1 MNKPFLI
8 LLIALIVFSGCNM
21 RKYFKPAKHQVK
33 GEAYFPNHLQESIV
47 SSNRYGA
54 ILKNGAVI
62 GDKGLTQ
69 LRIGKNFNYESS
81 FLNES
86 QGFFILAQDCLNKI
100 DKKTSKSK
108 VAKTEETELK
118 LKGVEAEVQDKVC
131 HQVELISNNPNA
143 SQQSIV
149 IPLETFALSASVKG
163 NLLAVVLADNSAN
176 LYDITSQK
184 LLFSEK
190 GSPSTTINSLMAMP
204 IFMDTVVVFPMLD
217 GRLLV
222 VDYVH
227 GNPTPIRNIVISS
240 DKFFNNITYL
250 IVDGNNMIASTG
262 KRILSVVSGQEFNYD
277 GDIVDLLYDKGTLY
291 VLTLDGQILQM
302 DKSLRE
308 LNSVKL
314 PFASLN
320 TIVLNHNKL
329 YSLEKRGYVI
339 EVDLNDFDSYNVY
352 KTPSIGSFKFFS
364 SNRLDKGVFYDKNR
378 VYYDRYYLDYND
390 FKPKLY
396 PVVEKPASKK
406 SQKGE
411 KGNAPIYL
419 QERHKAKEKPL
430 EENKVKPRNS
440 GFEEEVKTRRP
451 EPINNQNNAIQK
463 GIKENQENKN
473 APVSKEDNEKGA
485 KNAPV
490 SKEDNEKGAK
500 NAPVSKED
508 NEKGAKNAPVSKED
522 NEKGAK
528 NAPVSKEDNEKG
540 AKNAPVSKE
549 DNEKG
554 AKNAPVSKEDNEKG
568 AKNAPVSKED
578 NEKGAKNAPVSKED
592 NAIDNAIKEA
602 PKLSPKLSPKEEKR
616 RLKEERKKAKAE
628 QRAREFEQR
637 AREHQERDEK
647 ELEERRKALEMNKK

>member
-21 RKYFKPAKHQVK
+21 RKYFKPAKHQIK

-131 HQVELISNNPNA
+131 HQVELISSNPNA
-143 SQQSIV
+143 SQKSII

-339 EVDLNDFDSYNVY
+339 EVDLNDFNSYNVY
-352 KTPSIGSFKFFS
+352 KTPTIGSFKFFS

-396 PVVEKPASKK
+396 PHAAEFKP

-419 QERHKAKEKPL
+419 QERHKVKENKQPL
-430 EENKVKPRNS
+430 EKNKVKSRNS
-440 GFEEEVKTRRP
+440 GFEEDEVKANQRGM
-451 EPINNQNNAIQK
+451 EPANNQNNANDENKVGGENNATQQ
-463 GIKENQENKN
+463 GVKENQENKN
-473 APVSKEDNEKGA
+473 APVSKEDNA
-485 KNAPV
+485 F
-490 SKEDNEKGAK
+490 
-500 NAPVSKED
+500 
-508 NEKGAKNAPVSKED
+508 
-522 NEKGAK
+522 
-528 NAPVSKEDNEKG
+528 
-540 AKNAPVSKE
+540 
-549 DNEKG
+549 
-554 AKNAPVSKEDNEKG
+554 
-568 AKNAPVSKED
+568 
-578 NEKGAKNAPVSKED
+578 
-592 NAIDNAIKEA
+592 KEA
-602 PKLSPKLSPKEEKR
+602 PKLSPKEEKR
-616 RLKEERKKAKAE
+616 RLKEEKKKAKAE

-637 AREHQERDEK
+637 AREQQERDEK
-647 ELEERRKALEMNKK
+647 ELEERRKALKAK

>member
-21 RKYFKPAKHQVK
+21 KKYFKPAKHQIK

-143 SQQSIV
+143 SQKSII

-339 EVDLNDFDSYNVY
+339 EVDLNDFNSYNVY
-352 KTPSIGSFKFFS
+352 KTPTIGSFKFFS

-378 VYYDRYYLDYND
+378 VYYDRYYLDYNN

-419 QERHKAKEKPL
+419 QERHKVKENKQPL

-440 GFEEEVKTRRP
+440 GFEEDEVKANQRNM
-451 EPINNQNNAIQK
+451 EPINNQNNANDENKVGNENNAIQQ
-463 GIKENQENKN
+463 GENKN
-473 APVSKEDNEKGA
+473 APASKES
-485 KNAPV
+485 NAF
-490 SKEDNEKGAK
+490 
-500 NAPVSKED
+500 
-508 NEKGAKNAPVSKED
+508 
-522 NEKGAK
+522 
-528 NAPVSKEDNEKG
+528 
-540 AKNAPVSKE
+540 
-549 DNEKG
+549 
-554 AKNAPVSKEDNEKG
+554 
-568 AKNAPVSKED
+568 
-578 NEKGAKNAPVSKED
+578 
-592 NAIDNAIKEA
+592 KEA
-602 PKLSPKLSPKEEKR
+602 PKLSPKEEKR
-616 RLKEERKKAKAE
+616 RLKEEKKKAKAK

-637 AREHQERDEK
+637 AKEQQERDEK
-647 ELEERRKALEMNKK
+647 ELEERRKALKAK

>member
-8 LLIALIVFSGCNM
+8 SLIVLIVFSGCNM
-21 RKYFKPAKHQVK
+21 KKYFKPAKHQVK

-100 DKKTSKSK
+100 DKKTSKRK

-143 SQQSIV
+143 NQQSII

-277 GDIVDLLYDKGTLY
+277 GDIIDLLYDKGTLY

-320 TIVLNHNKL
+320 TIVLNNNKL

-352 KTPSIGSFKFFS
+352 KTPTIGSFKFFS

-396 PVVEKPASKK
+396 PVVEKPVSKK
-406 SQKGE
+406 SKKGE

-419 QERHKAKEKPL
+419 QERHKAKENKQPL
-430 EENKVKPRNS
+430 EENKAKPKNS
-440 GFEEEVKTRRP
+440 GFEEEVKTKRP
-451 EPINNQNNAIQK
+451 EPIKDQNNAIQQGETK
-463 GIKENQENKN
+463 NNESKN
-473 APVSKEDNEKGA
+473 APISKE
-485 KNAPV
+485 NAT
-490 SKEDNEKGAK
+490 K
-500 NAPVSKED
+500 
-508 NEKGAKNAPVSKED
+508 
-522 NEKGAK
+522 
-528 NAPVSKEDNEKG
+528 
-540 AKNAPVSKE
+540 
-549 DNEKG
+549 
-554 AKNAPVSKEDNEKG
+554 
-568 AKNAPVSKED
+568 
-578 NEKGAKNAPVSKED
+578 
-592 NAIDNAIKEA
+592 KEA
-602 PKLSPKLSPKEEKR
+602 PKPSSKEEKR
-616 RLKEERKKAKAE
+616 RLKEEKKKAKAE

>member
-21 RKYFKPAKHQVK
+21 RKYFKPAKHQIK

-352 KTPSIGSFKFFS
+352 KTPTIGSFKFFS

-419 QERHKAKEKPL
+419 QERHKAKENKQPL

-485 KNAPV
+485 KNAPT
-490 SKEDNEKGAK
+490 SKE
-500 NAPVSKED
+500 
-508 NEKGAKNAPVSKED
+508 
-522 NEKGAK
+522 
-528 NAPVSKEDNEKG
+528 
-540 AKNAPVSKE
+540 
-549 DNEKG
+549 
-554 AKNAPVSKEDNEKG
+554 
-568 AKNAPVSKED
+568 
-578 NEKGAKNAPVSKED
+578 
-592 NAIDNAIKEA
+592 DNAIKEA

>member
-21 RKYFKPAKHQVK
+21 RKYFKPAKHQIK

-143 SQQSIV
+143 SQQSII

-352 KTPSIGSFKFFS
+352 KTPTIGSFKFFS

-396 PVVEKPASKK
+396 PHAAEFKP

-430 EENKVKPRNS
+430 EENKVKPKNS
-440 GFEEEVKTRRP
+440 GFEEEEVKTRRRDM
-451 EPINNQNNAIQK
+451 EPTRDQNNAIQK
-463 GIKENQENKN
+463 GIKENQEDKN
-473 APVSKEDNEKGA
+473 APVSKEN
-485 KNAPV
+485 
-490 SKEDNEKGAK
+490 
-500 NAPVSKED
+500 
-508 NEKGAKNAPVSKED
+508 
-522 NEKGAK
+522 
-528 NAPVSKEDNEKG
+528 
-540 AKNAPVSKE
+540 
-549 DNEKG
+549 
-554 AKNAPVSKEDNEKG
+554 
-568 AKNAPVSKED
+568 
-578 NEKGAKNAPVSKED
+578 
-592 NAIDNAIKEA
+592 NAIKEV
-602 PKLSPKLSPKEEKR
+602 PKPSSKEEKR
-616 RLKEERKKAKAE
+616 RLKEEKKKAKAE

>member
-21 RKYFKPAKHQVK
+21 KKYFKPAKHQIK

-143 SQQSIV
+143 SQQSII

-204 IFMDTVVVFPMLD
+204 VFLDTVVVFPMLD

-352 KTPSIGSFKFFS
+352 KTPTIGSFKFFS

-419 QERHKAKEKPL
+419 QERHKVKENKQPL

-440 GFEEEVKTRRP
+440 GFEEEEVKTRRRDM

-463 GIKENQENKN
+463 GMKENQENKN
-473 APVSKEDNEKGA
+473 APALKEGNEKGA
-485 KNAPV
+485 
-490 SKEDNEKGAK
+490 E
-500 NAPVSKED
+500 
-508 NEKGAKNAPVSKED
+508 
-522 NEKGAK
+522 
-528 NAPVSKEDNEKG
+528 
-540 AKNAPVSKE
+540 
-549 DNEKG
+549 
-554 AKNAPVSKEDNEKG
+554 
-568 AKNAPVSKED
+568 
-578 NEKGAKNAPVSKED
+578 NAPVSKED
-592 NAIDNAIKEA
+592 NAIKEA
-602 PKLSPKLSPKEEKR
+602 PKLSPKEEKR
-616 RLKEERKKAKAE
+616 RLKEEKKKAKAE

>member
-8 LLIALIVFSGCNM
+8 SLIALIVFSGCNM
-21 RKYFKPAKHQVK
+21 KKYFKPAKHQVK

-108 VAKTEETELK
+108 AAKTEETELK

-143 SQQSIV
+143 SQQSII

-352 KTPSIGSFKFFS
+352 KTPTIGSFKFFS

-396 PVVEKPASKK
+396 PVVEKPVSKK

-419 QERHKAKEKPL
+419 QERHKAKENKQPL
-430 EENKVKPRNS
+430 EEKIKPTQGNS
-440 GFEEEVKTRRP
+440 GFEEEEVKTRRP

-473 APVSKEDNEKGA
+473 APT
-485 KNAPV
+485 
-490 SKEDNEKGAK
+490 
-500 NAPVSKED
+500 
-508 NEKGAKNAPVSKED
+508 
-522 NEKGAK
+522 
-528 NAPVSKEDNEKG
+528 
-540 AKNAPVSKE
+540 
-549 DNEKG
+549 
-554 AKNAPVSKEDNEKG
+554 
-568 AKNAPVSKED
+568 
-578 NEKGAKNAPVSKED
+578 SKED
-592 NAIDNAIKEA
+592 NAIKEV

-616 RLKEERKKAKAE
+616 RLKEEKKKAKAE

-637 AREHQERDEK
+637 AREHQERDQK

>member
-1 MNKPFLI
+1 MNKQFLI
-8 LLIALIVFSGCNM
+8 LLIALIAFSGCNM
-21 RKYFKPAKHQVK
+21 RKYFKPAKHQIK

-352 KTPSIGSFKFFS
+352 KTPTIGSFKFFS

-396 PVVEKPASKK
+396 PVVEKSASKK

-419 QERHKAKEKPL
+419 QERHKVKENKQPL
-430 EENKVKPRNS
+430 EEKIKPTQGNS
-440 GFEEEVKTRRP
+440 GFEEEVKTRRHDM
-451 EPINNQNNAIQK
+451 EPTKDQNNATQK
-463 GIKENQENKN
+463 GVKENQENKN
-473 APVSKEDNEKGA
+473 APASKESNQKGT
-485 KNAPV
+485 
-490 SKEDNEKGAK
+490 E
-500 NAPVSKED
+500 
-508 NEKGAKNAPVSKED
+508 
-522 NEKGAK
+522 
-528 NAPVSKEDNEKG
+528 
-540 AKNAPVSKE
+540 
-549 DNEKG
+549 
-554 AKNAPVSKEDNEKG
+554 
-568 AKNAPVSKED
+568 
-578 NEKGAKNAPVSKED
+578 NAPVSKED
-592 NAIDNAIKEA
+592 NAFEEA
-602 PKLSPKLSPKEEKR
+602 PKLSPKEEKR
-616 RLKEERKKAKAE
+616 RLKEEKKKAKAE

>member
-8 LLIALIVFSGCNM
+8 SLIALIVFSGCNM
-21 RKYFKPAKHQVK
+21 KKYFKPAKHQVK

-100 DKKTSKSK
+100 DKKTSKRK

-352 KTPSIGSFKFFS
+352 KTPTIGSFKFFS

-396 PVVEKPASKK
+396 PHAAEFKP

-451 EPINNQNNAIQK
+451 EPIKDQNNAIQK
-463 GIKENQENKN
+463 GMKENQENKN
-473 APVSKEDNEKGA
+473 APVSKKDNEKGA

-490 SKEDNEKGAK
+490 LKENAAK
-500 NAPVSKED
+500 KE
-508 NEKGAKNAPVSKED
+508 V
-522 NEKGAK
+522 
-528 NAPVSKEDNEKG
+528 
-540 AKNAPVSKE
+540 
-549 DNEKG
+549 
-554 AKNAPVSKEDNEKG
+554 
-568 AKNAPVSKED
+568 
-578 NEKGAKNAPVSKED
+578 
-592 NAIDNAIKEA
+592 
-602 PKLSPKLSPKEEKR
+602 PKLSPKEEKR
-616 RLKEERKKAKAE
+616 RLKEEKKKAKAE

>member
-8 LLIALIVFSGCNM
+8 SLIALIVFSGCNM
-21 RKYFKPAKHQVK
+21 KKYFKPAKHQVK

-100 DKKTSKSK
+100 DKKTSKRK

-143 SQQSIV
+143 SQQSII

-320 TIVLNHNKL
+320 TIVLNNNKL

-352 KTPSIGSFKFFS
+352 KTPTIGSFKFFS

-396 PVVEKPASKK
+396 LHAAGFKP

-419 QERHKAKEKPL
+419 QERHKAKENKQPL
-430 EENKVKPRNS
+430 EEKKAKPKNS
-440 GFEEEVKTRRP
+440 GFEEEEVKTRRP
-451 EPINNQNNAIQK
+451 EPIKDQNNATQQ
-463 GIKENQENKN
+463 GVKENQEKQN
-473 APVSKEDNEKGA
+473 APISKENAA
-485 KNAPV
+485 K
-490 SKEDNEKGAK
+490 
-500 NAPVSKED
+500 
-508 NEKGAKNAPVSKED
+508 
-522 NEKGAK
+522 
-528 NAPVSKEDNEKG
+528 
-540 AKNAPVSKE
+540 
-549 DNEKG
+549 
-554 AKNAPVSKEDNEKG
+554 
-568 AKNAPVSKED
+568 
-578 NEKGAKNAPVSKED
+578 
-592 NAIDNAIKEA
+592 KEA
-602 PKLSPKLSPKEEKR
+602 PKPSSKEEKR
-616 RLKEERKKAKAE
+616 RLKEEKKKAKAE

>member
-1 MNKPFLI
+1 
-8 LLIALIVFSGCNM
+8 M
-21 RKYFKPAKHQVK
+21 RKYFKPAKHQIK

-143 SQQSIV
+143 SQQSII

-339 EVDLNDFDSYNVY
+339 EVDLNDFNSYNVY
-352 KTPSIGSFKFFS
+352 KTPTIGSFKFFS

-378 VYYDRYYLDYND
+378 VYYDRYYLDYNN

-419 QERHKAKEKPL
+419 QERHKIKEIKQPL
-430 EENKVKPRNS
+430 EEKIKPTQENS
-440 GFEEEVKTRRP
+440 SFEEDEVKANQRGM
-451 EPINNQNNAIQK
+451 EPINNQNNANNENKVGNENNAIQQ
-463 GIKENQENKN
+463 GENKN
-473 APVSKEDNEKGA
+473 APVSKEDNA
-485 KNAPV
+485 F
-490 SKEDNEKGAK
+490 
-500 NAPVSKED
+500 
-508 NEKGAKNAPVSKED
+508 
-522 NEKGAK
+522 
-528 NAPVSKEDNEKG
+528 
-540 AKNAPVSKE
+540 
-549 DNEKG
+549 
-554 AKNAPVSKEDNEKG
+554 
-568 AKNAPVSKED
+568 
-578 NEKGAKNAPVSKED
+578 
-592 NAIDNAIKEA
+592 KEA
-602 PKLSPKLSPKEEKR
+602 PKLSPKEEKR
-616 RLKEERKKAKAE
+616 RLKEEKKKAKAE

-637 AREHQERDEK
+637 AKEQQERDRK
-647 ELEERRKALEMNKK
+647 ELEERRKALKAK

>member
-21 RKYFKPAKHQVK
+21 KKYFKPAKHQIK

-118 LKGVEAEVQDKVC
+118 LKGVETEVQDKVC

-143 SQQSIV
+143 SQQSII

-163 NLLAVVLADNSAN
+163 NFLAVVLADNSAN

-227 GNPTPIRNIVISS
+227 GTPTPIRNIVISS

-339 EVDLNDFDSYNVY
+339 EVDLNDFNSYNVY
-352 KTPSIGSFKFFS
+352 KTPTIGSFKFFS

-378 VYYDRYYLDYND
+378 VYYDRYYLDYNN

-419 QERHKAKEKPL
+419 QERHKVKENKQPL

-440 GFEEEVKTRRP
+440 GFEEDEVKANQRGM
-451 EPINNQNNAIQK
+451 EPINNQNNANN
-463 GIKENQENKN
+463 ENKVGGENNATQQGVNKN
-473 APVSKEDNEKGA
+473 APASKESNEKGTE
-485 KNAPV
+485 NAPT
-490 SKEDNEKGAK
+490 
-500 NAPVSKED
+500 
-508 NEKGAKNAPVSKED
+508 
-522 NEKGAK
+522 
-528 NAPVSKEDNEKG
+528 
-540 AKNAPVSKE
+540 
-549 DNEKG
+549 
-554 AKNAPVSKEDNEKG
+554 
-568 AKNAPVSKED
+568 
-578 NEKGAKNAPVSKED
+578 SKED
-592 NAIDNAIKEA
+592 NAFKEA
-602 PKLSPKLSPKEEKR
+602 PKPSPKEEKR
-616 RLKEERKKAKAE
+616 RLKEEKKKAKAE
-628 QRAREFEQR
+628 QRVREFEQR
-637 AREHQERDEK
+637 AKEQQERDEK
-647 ELEERRKALEMNKK
+647 ELEERRKALKAK

>member
-21 RKYFKPAKHQVK
+21 RKYFKPAKHQIK

-143 SQQSIV
+143 SQKSII

-163 NLLAVVLADNSAN
+163 NFLAVVLADNSAN

-227 GNPTPIRNIVISS
+227 GTPTPIRNIVISS

-339 EVDLNDFDSYNVY
+339 EVDLNDFNSYNVY
-352 KTPSIGSFKFFS
+352 KTPTIGSFKFFS

-378 VYYDRYYLDYND
+378 VYYDRYYLDYNN

-419 QERHKAKEKPL
+419 QERHKVKEIKQPL
-430 EENKVKPRNS
+430 EEKIKPTQGNS
-440 GFEEEVKTRRP
+440 GFEEDEVKANQRGM
-451 EPINNQNNAIQK
+451 EPINNQNNANN
-463 GIKENQENKN
+463 ENKVGNENNATQQGENKN
-473 APVSKEDNEKGA
+473 APVSKEDNA
-485 KNAPV
+485 F
-490 SKEDNEKGAK
+490 KE
-500 NAPVSKED
+500 V
-508 NEKGAKNAPVSKED
+508 
-522 NEKGAK
+522 
-528 NAPVSKEDNEKG
+528 
-540 AKNAPVSKE
+540 
-549 DNEKG
+549 
-554 AKNAPVSKEDNEKG
+554 
-568 AKNAPVSKED
+568 
-578 NEKGAKNAPVSKED
+578 
-592 NAIDNAIKEA
+592 
-602 PKLSPKLSPKEEKR
+602 PKLSPKEEKR
-616 RLKEERKKAKAE
+616 RLKEEKKKAKAE

-637 AREHQERDEK
+637 AREQQERDEK
-647 ELEERRKALEMNKK
+647 ELEERKKALKAK

>member
-352 KTPSIGSFKFFS
+352 KTPTIGSFKFFS

-396 PVVEKPASKK
+396 PVVEKSASKK

-419 QERHKAKEKPL
+419 QERHKAKENKHPL

-440 GFEEEVKTRRP
+440 GFEEEEVKTRRRDM

-463 GIKENQENKN
+463 GMKENQENKN
-473 APVSKEDNEKGA
+473 APALKEGNQKGA
-485 KNAPV
+485 KNAP
-490 SKEDNEKGAK
+490 A
-500 NAPVSKED
+500 
-508 NEKGAKNAPVSKED
+508 
-522 NEKGAK
+522 
-528 NAPVSKEDNEKG
+528 
-540 AKNAPVSKE
+540 
-549 DNEKG
+549 
-554 AKNAPVSKEDNEKG
+554 
-568 AKNAPVSKED
+568 
-578 NEKGAKNAPVSKED
+578 SKED
-592 NAIDNAIKEA
+592 NAIKKEA
-602 PKLSPKLSPKEEKR
+602 PKLSPKEEKR
-616 RLKEERKKAKAE
+616 RLKEEKKKAKAE

>member
-21 RKYFKPAKHQVK
+21 KKYFKPAKHQIK
-33 GEAYFPNHLQESIV
+33 GEAYFSNHLQESIV

-143 SQQSIV
+143 SQKSII

-227 GNPTPIRNIVISS
+227 GTPTPIRNIVISS

-339 EVDLNDFDSYNVY
+339 EVDLNDFNSYNIY
-352 KTPSIGSFKFFS
+352 KTPTIGSFKFFS

-378 VYYDRYYLDYND
+378 VYYDRYYLDYNN

-396 PVVEKPASKK
+396 PIVEKPASKK

-419 QERHKAKEKPL
+419 QERHKVKEIKQPL
-430 EENKVKPRNS
+430 EKKIKPTQGNS
-440 GFEEEVKTRRP
+440 GFEEDEVKANQRGM
-451 EPINNQNNAIQK
+451 EPINNQNNANNENKVGNENNAIQQ
-463 GIKENQENKN
+463 GENKN
-473 APVSKEDNEKGA
+473 APVSKEG
-485 KNAPV
+485 NAF
-490 SKEDNEKGAK
+490 KE
-500 NAPVSKED
+500 V
-508 NEKGAKNAPVSKED
+508 
-522 NEKGAK
+522 
-528 NAPVSKEDNEKG
+528 
-540 AKNAPVSKE
+540 
-549 DNEKG
+549 
-554 AKNAPVSKEDNEKG
+554 
-568 AKNAPVSKED
+568 
-578 NEKGAKNAPVSKED
+578 
-592 NAIDNAIKEA
+592 
-602 PKLSPKLSPKEEKR
+602 PKLSPKEEKR
-616 RLKEERKKAKAE
+616 RLKEEKKKAKAE

-637 AREHQERDEK
+637 AKEQRERDEK
-647 ELEERRKALEMNKK
+647 ELEERRKALKAK

>member
-8 LLIALIVFSGCNM
+8 SLIALIVFSGCNM
-21 RKYFKPAKHQVK
+21 KKYFKPAKHQIK

-100 DKKTSKSK
+100 DKKTSKKK

-143 SQQSIV
+143 SQQSII

-339 EVDLNDFDSYNVY
+339 EVDLNDFNSYNIY
-352 KTPSIGSFKFFS
+352 KTPTIGSFKFFS

-396 PVVEKPASKK
+396 PVVEKPASEK

-419 QERHKAKEKPL
+419 QERHKVKENKQPL

-440 GFEEEVKTRRP
+440 GFEEDEVKANQRGM
-451 EPINNQNNAIQK
+451 EPINNQNNANNENKVGNENNAIQQ
-463 GIKENQENKN
+463 GENKN
-473 APVSKEDNEKGA
+473 APVSKEDNA
-485 KNAPV
+485 F
-490 SKEDNEKGAK
+490 KE
-500 NAPVSKED
+500 V
-508 NEKGAKNAPVSKED
+508 
-522 NEKGAK
+522 
-528 NAPVSKEDNEKG
+528 
-540 AKNAPVSKE
+540 
-549 DNEKG
+549 
-554 AKNAPVSKEDNEKG
+554 
-568 AKNAPVSKED
+568 
-578 NEKGAKNAPVSKED
+578 
-592 NAIDNAIKEA
+592 
-602 PKLSPKLSPKEEKR
+602 PKLSPKEEKR
-616 RLKEERKKAKAE
+616 RLKEEKKKAKAE

-637 AREHQERDEK
+637 AKEQQERDEK
-647 ELEERRKALEMNKK
+647 ELEERKKALEMNKK

>member
-21 RKYFKPAKHQVK
+21 RKYFKPAKHQIK

-131 HQVELISNNPNA
+131 HQVELISSNPNA
-143 SQQSIV
+143 SQKSII

-339 EVDLNDFDSYNVY
+339 EVDLNDFNSYNVY
-352 KTPSIGSFKFFS
+352 KTPTIGSFKFFS

-378 VYYDRYYLDYND
+378 VYYDRYYLDYNN

-419 QERHKAKEKPL
+419 QERHKVKEIKQPL
-430 EENKVKPRNS
+430 EEKIKPTQGNS
-440 GFEEEVKTRRP
+440 GFEEDEVKANQRGM
-451 EPINNQNNAIQK
+451 EPINNQNNANNENKVGNENNAIQQ
-463 GIKENQENKN
+463 GENKN
-473 APVSKEDNEKGA
+473 APVSKEGNEKGTE
-485 KNAPV
+485 NAPT
-490 SKEDNEKGAK
+490 
-500 NAPVSKED
+500 
-508 NEKGAKNAPVSKED
+508 
-522 NEKGAK
+522 
-528 NAPVSKEDNEKG
+528 
-540 AKNAPVSKE
+540 
-549 DNEKG
+549 
-554 AKNAPVSKEDNEKG
+554 
-568 AKNAPVSKED
+568 
-578 NEKGAKNAPVSKED
+578 SKED
-592 NAIDNAIKEA
+592 NAFKEA
-602 PKLSPKLSPKEEKR
+602 PKLSPKEEKR
-616 RLKEERKKAKAE
+616 RLKEEKKKAKAE

-637 AREHQERDEK
+637 AREQQERDEK
-647 ELEERRKALEMNKK
+647 ELEERRKALKTK

>member
-8 LLIALIVFSGCNM
+8 SLIALIVFSGCNM
-21 RKYFKPAKHQVK
+21 KKYFKPAKHQIK

-143 SQQSIV
+143 SQQSII

-277 GDIVDLLYDKGTLY
+277 GDIIDLLYDKGTLY

-396 PVVEKPASKK
+396 PHAVGFKP

-440 GFEEEVKTRRP
+440 GFEEEEVKTRRP
-451 EPINNQNNAIQK
+451 EPIKDQNNAIQK
-463 GIKENQENKN
+463 GVKENQENKN
-473 APVSKEDNEKGA
+473 APALKESNEKGA
-485 KNAPV
+485 
-490 SKEDNEKGAK
+490 E
-500 NAPVSKED
+500 
-508 NEKGAKNAPVSKED
+508 
-522 NEKGAK
+522 
-528 NAPVSKEDNEKG
+528 
-540 AKNAPVSKE
+540 
-549 DNEKG
+549 
-554 AKNAPVSKEDNEKG
+554 
-568 AKNAPVSKED
+568 
-578 NEKGAKNAPVSKED
+578 NAPVSKED
-592 NAIDNAIKEA
+592 NAIKEA
-602 PKLSPKLSPKEEKR
+602 PKLSPKEEKR
-616 RLKEERKKAKAE
+616 RLKEEKKKAKAE

>member
-1 MNKPFLI
+1 MNKQFVI
-8 LLIALIVFSGCNM
+8 LLIALIAFSGCNM

-100 DKKTSKSK
+100 DKKTSKNK

-352 KTPSIGSFKFFS
+352 KTPTIGSFKFFS

-396 PVVEKPASKK
+396 PVVEKSASKK

-430 EENKVKPRNS
+430 EENKIKPRNS
-440 GFEEEVKTRRP
+440 GFEEEEVKTRRP
-451 EPINNQNNAIQK
+451 EPIKDQNNAIQK
-463 GIKENQENKN
+463 GVKENQENKN
-473 APVSKEDNEKGA
+473 APALKEGNQKGTE
-485 KNAPV
+485 NAPA
-490 SKEDNEKGAK
+490 SKK
-500 NAPVSKED
+500 
-508 NEKGAKNAPVSKED
+508 
-522 NEKGAK
+522 
-528 NAPVSKEDNEKG
+528 
-540 AKNAPVSKE
+540 
-549 DNEKG
+549 
-554 AKNAPVSKEDNEKG
+554 
-568 AKNAPVSKED
+568 
-578 NEKGAKNAPVSKED
+578 D
-592 NAIDNAIKEA
+592 NAFKEA
-602 PKLSPKLSPKEEKR
+602 PKLSPKEEKR
-616 RLKEERKKAKAE
+616 RLKEEKKKAKAE

-637 AREHQERDEK
+637 AKEHQERDEK

>member
-8 LLIALIVFSGCNM
+8 LLIALIAFSGCNM

-100 DKKTSKSK
+100 DKKTSKNK
-108 VAKTEETELK
+108 VAKSEETELK

-352 KTPSIGSFKFFS
+352 KTPTIGSFKFFS

-396 PVVEKPASKK
+396 PVVEKSASKK

-419 QERHKAKEKPL
+419 QERHKAKENKQPL

-440 GFEEEVKTRRP
+440 GFEEEEVKTRRRDM

-463 GIKENQENKN
+463 GIKENQKNRN
-473 APVSKEDNEKGA
+473 APALKESNEKGA
-485 KNAPV
+485 
-490 SKEDNEKGAK
+490 E
-500 NAPVSKED
+500 
-508 NEKGAKNAPVSKED
+508 
-522 NEKGAK
+522 
-528 NAPVSKEDNEKG
+528 
-540 AKNAPVSKE
+540 
-549 DNEKG
+549 
-554 AKNAPVSKEDNEKG
+554 
-568 AKNAPVSKED
+568 
-578 NEKGAKNAPVSKED
+578 NAPVSKED
-592 NAIDNAIKEA
+592 NAIKEA
-602 PKLSPKLSPKEEKR
+602 PKLSPKEEKR
-616 RLKEERKKAKAE
+616 RLKEEKKKAKAE

>member
-8 LLIALIVFSGCNM
+8 LLIVLIAFSGCNM
-21 RKYFKPAKHQVK
+21 RKYFKPAKHQIK

-352 KTPSIGSFKFFS
+352 KTPTIGSFKFFS

-396 PVVEKPASKK
+396 PVVEKPVSKK

-419 QERHKAKEKPL
+419 QERHKAKENKQPL
-430 EENKVKPRNS
+430 EEKIKPTQGNS
-440 GFEEEVKTRRP
+440 GFEEEEVKTRRP
-451 EPINNQNNAIQK
+451 EPIRNQNNATQQGEK
-463 GIKENQENKN
+463 QNAPKENKASKEENKPN
-473 APVSKEDNEKGA
+473 S
-485 KNAPV
+485 
-490 SKEDNEKGAK
+490 
-500 NAPVSKED
+500 
-508 NEKGAKNAPVSKED
+508 
-522 NEKGAK
+522 
-528 NAPVSKEDNEKG
+528 
-540 AKNAPVSKE
+540 
-549 DNEKG
+549 
-554 AKNAPVSKEDNEKG
+554 
-568 AKNAPVSKED
+568 
-578 NEKGAKNAPVSKED
+578 
-592 NAIDNAIKEA
+592 
-602 PKLSPKLSPKEEKR
+602 KEEKR
-616 RLKEERKKAKAE
+616 RLKEEKKKAKAE

>member
-21 RKYFKPAKHQVK
+21 KKYFKPAKHQIK

-143 SQQSIV
+143 NQKSII

-339 EVDLNDFDSYNVY
+339 EVDLNDFNSYNVY
-352 KTPSIGSFKFFS
+352 KTPTIGSFKFFS

-378 VYYDRYYLDYND
+378 VYYDRYYLDYNN

-440 GFEEEVKTRRP
+440 GFEEEEVKTNQRGM
-451 EPINNQNNAIQK
+451 EPINNQNNAIQR
-463 GIKENQENKN
+463 GVKEDQENKN
-473 APVSKEDNEKGA
+473 APVSKEN
-485 KNAPV
+485 NAF
-490 SKEDNEKGAK
+490 KET
-500 NAPVSKED
+500 
-508 NEKGAKNAPVSKED
+508 
-522 NEKGAK
+522 
-528 NAPVSKEDNEKG
+528 
-540 AKNAPVSKE
+540 
-549 DNEKG
+549 
-554 AKNAPVSKEDNEKG
+554 
-568 AKNAPVSKED
+568 
-578 NEKGAKNAPVSKED
+578 
-592 NAIDNAIKEA
+592 
-602 PKLSPKLSPKEEKR
+602 PKLSPKEEKR
-616 RLKEERKKAKAE
+616 RLKEEKKKAKAE

-637 AREHQERDEK
+637 AKEQQERDKK
-647 ELEERRKALEMNKK
+647 ELEERKKALEMNKK

>member
-21 RKYFKPAKHQVK
+21 RKYFKPAKHQIK

-131 HQVELISNNPNA
+131 HQVELISSNPNA
-143 SQQSIV
+143 SQKSII

-190 GSPSTTINSLMAMP
+190 GSPSATINSLMAMP

-339 EVDLNDFDSYNVY
+339 EVDLNDFNSYNVY
-352 KTPSIGSFKFFS
+352 KTPTIGSFKFFS

-378 VYYDRYYLDYND
+378 VYYDRYYLDYNN

-419 QERHKAKEKPL
+419 QERHKVKENKQPL

-440 GFEEEVKTRRP
+440 GFEEDEVKANQRGM
-451 EPINNQNNAIQK
+451 EPISNQNNANN
-463 GIKENQENKN
+463 ENKVGNENNATQQGENKN
-473 APVSKEDNEKGA
+473 SPVSKEN
-485 KNAPV
+485 NAF
-490 SKEDNEKGAK
+490 
-500 NAPVSKED
+500 
-508 NEKGAKNAPVSKED
+508 
-522 NEKGAK
+522 
-528 NAPVSKEDNEKG
+528 
-540 AKNAPVSKE
+540 
-549 DNEKG
+549 
-554 AKNAPVSKEDNEKG
+554 
-568 AKNAPVSKED
+568 
-578 NEKGAKNAPVSKED
+578 
-592 NAIDNAIKEA
+592 KEA
-602 PKLSPKLSPKEEKR
+602 PKLSPKEEKR
-616 RLKEERKKAKAE
+616 RLKEEKKKAKAA

-637 AREHQERDEK
+637 AREQQERDEK
-647 ELEERRKALEMNKK
+647 ELEERKKALKAK

>member
-21 RKYFKPAKHQVK
+21 KKYFKPAKHQVK

-352 KTPSIGSFKFFS
+352 KTPTIGSFKFFS

-419 QERHKAKEKPL
+419 QERHKAKENKQPL

-440 GFEEEVKTRRP
+440 GFEEEEVKTKRRDM
-451 EPINNQNNAIQK
+451 EPTNNQNNAIQK
-463 GIKENQENKN
+463 GIKESQENKN
-473 APVSKEDNEKGA
+473 APVSKEGNEKGA
-485 KNAPV
+485 KNAPA
-490 SKEDNEKGAK
+490 SKES
-500 NAPVSKED
+500 NAF
-508 NEKGAKNAPVSKED
+508 
-522 NEKGAK
+522 
-528 NAPVSKEDNEKG
+528 
-540 AKNAPVSKE
+540 
-549 DNEKG
+549 
-554 AKNAPVSKEDNEKG
+554 
-568 AKNAPVSKED
+568 
-578 NEKGAKNAPVSKED
+578 
-592 NAIDNAIKEA
+592 KEA
-602 PKLSPKLSPKEEKR
+602 PKLSPKEEKR
-616 RLKEERKKAKAE
+616 RLKEEKKKAKAE

-637 AREHQERDEK
+637 VREQQERDKK
-647 ELEERRKALEMNKK
+647 ELEERKKALEMNKK

>member
-8 LLIALIVFSGCNM
+8 SLIALIVFSGCNM
-21 RKYFKPAKHQVK
+21 KKYFKPTKNQVK

-100 DKKTSKSK
+100 DKKTSKRK

-190 GSPSTTINSLMAMP
+190 GSPSATINSLMAMP

-277 GDIVDLLYDKGTLY
+277 GDIIDLLYDKGTLY

-320 TIVLNHNKL
+320 TIVLNNNKL

-352 KTPSIGSFKFFS
+352 KTPTIGSFKLFS

-396 PVVEKPASKK
+396 PHAAEFKP

-419 QERHKAKEKPL
+419 QERHKAKENKQPL
-430 EENKVKPRNS
+430 EENKAKPKNS

-451 EPINNQNNAIQK
+451 EPIKDQNNAIQQ
-463 GIKENQENKN
+463 GVKENQEKQN
-473 APVSKEDNEKGA
+473 APISKE
-485 KNAPV
+485 NAV
-490 SKEDNEKGAK
+490 K
-500 NAPVSKED
+500 
-508 NEKGAKNAPVSKED
+508 
-522 NEKGAK
+522 
-528 NAPVSKEDNEKG
+528 
-540 AKNAPVSKE
+540 
-549 DNEKG
+549 
-554 AKNAPVSKEDNEKG
+554 
-568 AKNAPVSKED
+568 
-578 NEKGAKNAPVSKED
+578 
-592 NAIDNAIKEA
+592 KEA
-602 PKLSPKLSPKEEKR
+602 PKPNSKEEKR

>member
-21 RKYFKPAKHQVK
+21 KKYFKPAKHQIK

-143 SQQSIV
+143 SQQSII

-227 GNPTPIRNIVISS
+227 GTPTPIRNIVISS

-339 EVDLNDFDSYNVY
+339 EVDLNDFNSYNVY
-352 KTPSIGSFKFFS
+352 KTPTIGSFKFFS

-378 VYYDRYYLDYND
+378 VYYDRYYLDYNN

-396 PVVEKPASKK
+396 PVVEKPASEK

-419 QERHKAKEKPL
+419 QERHKVKENKQPL

-440 GFEEEVKTRRP
+440 GFEEDEVKANQRGM
-451 EPINNQNNAIQK
+451 EPINNQNNATQ
-463 GIKENQENKN
+463 QSENKN
-473 APVSKEDNEKGA
+473 APVSKESNEKGTE
-485 KNAPV
+485 NAPV
-490 SKEDNEKGAK
+490 SKEG
-500 NAPVSKED
+500 NAF
-508 NEKGAKNAPVSKED
+508 
-522 NEKGAK
+522 
-528 NAPVSKEDNEKG
+528 
-540 AKNAPVSKE
+540 
-549 DNEKG
+549 
-554 AKNAPVSKEDNEKG
+554 
-568 AKNAPVSKED
+568 
-578 NEKGAKNAPVSKED
+578 
-592 NAIDNAIKEA
+592 KEA
-602 PKLSPKLSPKEEKR
+602 PKLSPKEEKR
-616 RLKEERKKAKAE
+616 RLKEEKKRAKAE

-637 AREHQERDEK
+637 AREQRERDEK

>member
-100 DKKTSKSK
+100 DKKTSKKK

-352 KTPSIGSFKFFS
+352 KTPTIGSFKFFS

-396 PVVEKPASKK
+396 PVVEKSASKK

-419 QERHKAKEKPL
+419 QERHKAKENKQPL

-440 GFEEEVKTRRP
+440 GFEEEEVKTRRRDM

-463 GIKENQENKN
+463 GVKENQENRNAPALKEGNQKGTKN
-473 APVSKEDNEKGA
+473 APA
-485 KNAPV
+485 
-490 SKEDNEKGAK
+490 
-500 NAPVSKED
+500 
-508 NEKGAKNAPVSKED
+508 
-522 NEKGAK
+522 
-528 NAPVSKEDNEKG
+528 
-540 AKNAPVSKE
+540 
-549 DNEKG
+549 
-554 AKNAPVSKEDNEKG
+554 
-568 AKNAPVSKED
+568 
-578 NEKGAKNAPVSKED
+578 SKED
-592 NAIDNAIKEA
+592 NAFKEA
-602 PKLSPKLSPKEEKR
+602 PKLSPKEEKR
-616 RLKEERKKAKAE
+616 RLKEEKKKAKAE

>member
-21 RKYFKPAKHQVK
+21 RKYFKPAKHQIK

-131 HQVELISNNPNA
+131 HQVELISSNPNA
-143 SQQSIV
+143 SQKSII

-339 EVDLNDFDSYNVY
+339 EVDLNDFNSYNVY
-352 KTPSIGSFKFFS
+352 KTPTIGSFKFFS

-378 VYYDRYYLDYND
+378 VYYDRYFLDYNE

-419 QERHKAKEKPL
+419 QERHKVKEIKQPL
-430 EENKVKPRNS
+430 EEKIKPTQGNS
-440 GFEEEVKTRRP
+440 GFEEDEVKANQRGM
-451 EPINNQNNAIQK
+451 EPINNQNNAND
-463 GIKENQENKN
+463 ENKVGNENNATQQGENKN
-473 APVSKEDNEKGA
+473 APASKESNQKGT
-485 KNAPV
+485 
-490 SKEDNEKGAK
+490 E
-500 NAPVSKED
+500 
-508 NEKGAKNAPVSKED
+508 
-522 NEKGAK
+522 
-528 NAPVSKEDNEKG
+528 
-540 AKNAPVSKE
+540 
-549 DNEKG
+549 
-554 AKNAPVSKEDNEKG
+554 
-568 AKNAPVSKED
+568 
-578 NEKGAKNAPVSKED
+578 NAPVSKED
-592 NAIDNAIKEA
+592 NAFKEA
-602 PKLSPKLSPKEEKR
+602 PKLSPKEEKR
-616 RLKEERKKAKAE
+616 RLKEEKKKAKAE

-637 AREHQERDEK
+637 AREQQERDEK
-647 ELEERRKALEMNKK
+647 ELEERRKALKAK

>member
-8 LLIALIVFSGCNM
+8 LLIALIAFSGCNM
-21 RKYFKPAKHQVK
+21 RKYFKPAKHQIK

-86 QGFFILAQDCLNKI
+86 QGFFILAQDCLNKV
-100 DKKTSKSK
+100 DKKTSKRK

-440 GFEEEVKTRRP
+440 GFEEEEVKTRRP

-485 KNAPV
+485 KNAPT
-490 SKEDNEKGAK
+490 
-500 NAPVSKED
+500 
-508 NEKGAKNAPVSKED
+508 
-522 NEKGAK
+522 
-528 NAPVSKEDNEKG
+528 
-540 AKNAPVSKE
+540 
-549 DNEKG
+549 
-554 AKNAPVSKEDNEKG
+554 
-568 AKNAPVSKED
+568 
-578 NEKGAKNAPVSKED
+578 SKED

>member
-1 MNKPFLI
+1 MNKQFLI

-21 RKYFKPAKHQVK
+21 RKYFKPAKHQIK

-143 SQQSIV
+143 SQKSII

-339 EVDLNDFDSYNVY
+339 EVDLNDFNSYNVY
-352 KTPSIGSFKFFS
+352 KTPTIGSFKFFS

-378 VYYDRYYLDYND
+378 VYYDRYYLDYNN

-419 QERHKAKEKPL
+419 QERHKVKEKPL

-440 GFEEEVKTRRP
+440 GFEEDEVKANQRGM
-451 EPINNQNNAIQK
+451 EPINNQNNAIQR
-463 GIKENQENKN
+463 GENKN
-473 APVSKEDNEKGA
+473 APASKES
-485 KNAPV
+485 NAF
-490 SKEDNEKGAK
+490 
-500 NAPVSKED
+500 
-508 NEKGAKNAPVSKED
+508 
-522 NEKGAK
+522 
-528 NAPVSKEDNEKG
+528 
-540 AKNAPVSKE
+540 
-549 DNEKG
+549 
-554 AKNAPVSKEDNEKG
+554 
-568 AKNAPVSKED
+568 
-578 NEKGAKNAPVSKED
+578 
-592 NAIDNAIKEA
+592 KEA
-602 PKLSPKLSPKEEKR
+602 PKLSPREEKR
-616 RLKEERKKAKAE
+616 RLKEEKKKAKVE

-637 AREHQERDEK
+637 AREQQERDEK

>member
-21 RKYFKPAKHQVK
+21 KKYFKPAKHQIK

-143 SQQSIV
+143 SQKSII

-339 EVDLNDFDSYNVY
+339 EVDLNDFNSYNVY
-352 KTPSIGSFKFFS
+352 KTPTIGSFKFFS

-378 VYYDRYYLDYND
+378 VYYDRYYLDYNN

-396 PVVEKPASKK
+396 PVVEKPVSKK

-419 QERHKAKEKPL
+419 QERHKVKEIKQPL
-430 EENKVKPRNS
+430 EEKIKPTQGNS
-440 GFEEEVKTRRP
+440 GFEEDEVKANQRGM
-451 EPINNQNNAIQK
+451 ESINNQNNAND
-463 GIKENQENKN
+463 ENKVGNENNATQQGENKN
-473 APVSKEDNEKGA
+473 SPVSKEG
-485 KNAPV
+485 NAF
-490 SKEDNEKGAK
+490 
-500 NAPVSKED
+500 
-508 NEKGAKNAPVSKED
+508 
-522 NEKGAK
+522 
-528 NAPVSKEDNEKG
+528 
-540 AKNAPVSKE
+540 
-549 DNEKG
+549 
-554 AKNAPVSKEDNEKG
+554 
-568 AKNAPVSKED
+568 
-578 NEKGAKNAPVSKED
+578 
-592 NAIDNAIKEA
+592 KEA
-602 PKLSPKLSPKEEKR
+602 PKLSPKEEKR
-616 RLKEERKKAKAE
+616 RLKEEKKKAKAE

-637 AREHQERDEK
+637 AKEQQERDKK

>member
-1 MNKPFLI
+1 MNKQFLI

-21 RKYFKPAKHQVK
+21 RKYFKPAKHQIK

-131 HQVELISNNPNA
+131 HQVELISSNPNA
-143 SQQSIV
+143 SQQSII

-277 GDIVDLLYDKGTLY
+277 GDVVDLLYDKGTLY

-339 EVDLNDFDSYNVY
+339 EVDLNDFNSYNIY
-352 KTPSIGSFKFFS
+352 KTPTIGSFKFFS

-378 VYYDRYYLDYND
+378 VYYDRYYLDYNN

-396 PVVEKPASKK
+396 PVVEKPVSKK

-419 QERHKAKEKPL
+419 QERHKVKENKQPL
-430 EENKVKPRNS
+430 EEKIKPTQGNS
-440 GFEEEVKTRRP
+440 GFEEDEVKARRRDM
-451 EPINNQNNAIQK
+451 EPINNQNNANNENKVGNENNAIQQ
-463 GIKENQENKN
+463 GENKN
-473 APVSKEDNEKGA
+473 APASKEG
-485 KNAPV
+485 NAF
-490 SKEDNEKGAK
+490 
-500 NAPVSKED
+500 
-508 NEKGAKNAPVSKED
+508 
-522 NEKGAK
+522 
-528 NAPVSKEDNEKG
+528 
-540 AKNAPVSKE
+540 
-549 DNEKG
+549 
-554 AKNAPVSKEDNEKG
+554 
-568 AKNAPVSKED
+568 
-578 NEKGAKNAPVSKED
+578 
-592 NAIDNAIKEA
+592 KEA
-602 PKLSPKLSPKEEKR
+602 PKLSPKEAKR
-616 RLKEERKKAKAE
+616 RLKEEKKKAKAE

-637 AREHQERDEK
+637 AREQQERDKK
-647 ELEERRKALEMNKK
+647 ELEERKKALEMNKK

>member
-1 MNKPFLI
+1 MNKQFLI
-8 LLIALIVFSGCNM
+8 LLIALIAFSGCNM
-21 RKYFKPAKHQVK
+21 RKYFKPAKHQIK

-108 VAKTEETELK
+108 AAKTEETELK

-277 GDIVDLLYDKGTLY
+277 GDIIDLLYDKGTLY

-352 KTPSIGSFKFFS
+352 KTPTIGSFKFFS

-396 PVVEKPASKK
+396 PVVEKSASKK

-419 QERHKAKEKPL
+419 QERHKVKENKQPL

-440 GFEEEVKTRRP
+440 GFEEEEVKTRRHDM

-473 APVSKEDNEKGA
+473 APALKESNQKGTENAPASKEG
-485 KNAPV
+485 
-490 SKEDNEKGAK
+490 
-500 NAPVSKED
+500 
-508 NEKGAKNAPVSKED
+508 
-522 NEKGAK
+522 
-528 NAPVSKEDNEKG
+528 
-540 AKNAPVSKE
+540 
-549 DNEKG
+549 
-554 AKNAPVSKEDNEKG
+554 
-568 AKNAPVSKED
+568 
-578 NEKGAKNAPVSKED
+578 
-592 NAIDNAIKEA
+592 NAIKEA
-602 PKLSPKLSPKEEKR
+602 PKLSPKEEKR
-616 RLKEERKKAKAE
+616 RLKEEKKKAKAE

>member
-8 LLIALIVFSGCNM
+8 SLIALIVFSGCNM
-21 RKYFKPAKHQVK
+21 KKYFKPAKHQVK

-100 DKKTSKSK
+100 DKKTSKRK

-143 SQQSIV
+143 SQQSII

-277 GDIVDLLYDKGTLY
+277 GDIIDLLYDKGTLY

-320 TIVLNHNKL
+320 TIVLNNNKL

-352 KTPSIGSFKFFS
+352 KTPTIGSFKFFS

-396 PVVEKPASKK
+396 PHAAEFKP

-419 QERHKAKEKPL
+419 QERHKAKENKQPL
-430 EENKVKPRNS
+430 EEKKAKPKNS
-440 GFEEEVKTRRP
+440 GFEEEEVKARKRDI
-451 EPINNQNNAIQK
+451 EPTKDQNNATQQGETK
-463 GIKENQENKN
+463 NNESKN
-473 APVSKEDNEKGA
+473 APILKE
-485 KNAPV
+485 NAT
-490 SKEDNEKGAK
+490 K
-500 NAPVSKED
+500 
-508 NEKGAKNAPVSKED
+508 
-522 NEKGAK
+522 
-528 NAPVSKEDNEKG
+528 
-540 AKNAPVSKE
+540 
-549 DNEKG
+549 
-554 AKNAPVSKEDNEKG
+554 
-568 AKNAPVSKED
+568 
-578 NEKGAKNAPVSKED
+578 
-592 NAIDNAIKEA
+592 KEA
-602 PKLSPKLSPKEEKR
+602 PKPNSKEEKR
-616 RLKEERKKAKAE
+616 RLKEEKKKAKAE

>member
-21 RKYFKPAKHQVK
+21 KKYFKPAKHQIK

-131 HQVELISNNPNA
+131 HQVELISSNPNA
-143 SQQSIV
+143 SQKSII

-190 GSPSTTINSLMAMP
+190 DSPSTTINSLMAMP

-339 EVDLNDFDSYNVY
+339 EVDLNDFNSYNVY
-352 KTPSIGSFKFFS
+352 KTPTIGSFKFFS

-378 VYYDRYYLDYND
+378 VYYDRYYLDYNN

-419 QERHKAKEKPL
+419 QERHKVKENKQPL

-440 GFEEEVKTRRP
+440 GFEEDEVKANQRGM
-451 EPINNQNNAIQK
+451 EPINNQNNANNENKVGNENNAIQQ
-463 GIKENQENKN
+463 GENKN
-473 APVSKEDNEKGA
+473 T
-485 KNAPV
+485 
-490 SKEDNEKGAK
+490 
-500 NAPVSKED
+500 
-508 NEKGAKNAPVSKED
+508 
-522 NEKGAK
+522 
-528 NAPVSKEDNEKG
+528 
-540 AKNAPVSKE
+540 
-549 DNEKG
+549 
-554 AKNAPVSKEDNEKG
+554 
-568 AKNAPVSKED
+568 
-578 NEKGAKNAPVSKED
+578 PVSKED
-592 NAIDNAIKEA
+592 NAFKEE
-602 PKLSPKLSPKEEKR
+602 PKLSPKEEKR
-616 RLKEERKKAKAE
+616 RLKEEKKKAKAE

-637 AREHQERDEK
+637 AKEQQERDEK
-647 ELEERRKALEMNKK
+647 ELEERKKALKAK

>member
-21 RKYFKPAKHQVK
+21 RKYFKPAKHQIK

-143 SQQSIV
+143 SQKSII

-163 NLLAVVLADNSAN
+163 NFLAVVLADNSAN

-227 GNPTPIRNIVISS
+227 GTPTPIRNIVISS

-339 EVDLNDFDSYNVY
+339 EVDLNDFNSYNVY
-352 KTPSIGSFKFFS
+352 KTPTIGSFKFFS

-378 VYYDRYYLDYND
+378 VYYDRYYLDYNN

-419 QERHKAKEKPL
+419 QERHKVKEIKQPL

-440 GFEEEVKTRRP
+440 GFEEDEVKANQRGM
-451 EPINNQNNAIQK
+451 ESINNQNNANNENKVGNENNAIQQ
-463 GIKENQENKN
+463 GENKN
-473 APVSKEDNEKGA
+473 APVSKEGNEKGTE
-485 KNAPV
+485 NAPT
-490 SKEDNEKGAK
+490 
-500 NAPVSKED
+500 
-508 NEKGAKNAPVSKED
+508 
-522 NEKGAK
+522 
-528 NAPVSKEDNEKG
+528 
-540 AKNAPVSKE
+540 
-549 DNEKG
+549 
-554 AKNAPVSKEDNEKG
+554 
-568 AKNAPVSKED
+568 
-578 NEKGAKNAPVSKED
+578 SKED
-592 NAIDNAIKEA
+592 NAFKEA
-602 PKLSPKLSPKEEKR
+602 PKLSPKEEKR
-616 RLKEERKKAKAE
+616 RLKEEKKKAKAE

-637 AREHQERDEK
+637 AREQQERDEK
-647 ELEERRKALEMNKK
+647 ELEERRKALKTK

>member
-8 LLIALIVFSGCNM
+8 SLIALIVFSGCNM
-21 RKYFKPAKHQVK
+21 KKYFKPTKNQVK

-100 DKKTSKSK
+100 DKKTSKRK

-143 SQQSIV
+143 SQQSII

-277 GDIVDLLYDKGTLY
+277 GDIIDLLYDKGTLY

-320 TIVLNHNKL
+320 TIVLNNNKL

-352 KTPSIGSFKFFS
+352 KTPTIGSFKFFS

-396 PVVEKPASKK
+396 PHAAEFKP

-419 QERHKAKEKPL
+419 QERHKAKENKQPL
-430 EENKVKPRNS
+430 EENKAKPKNS
-440 GFEEEVKTRRP
+440 GFEEEEVKTRRP
-451 EPINNQNNAIQK
+451 EPIKDQNNATQQ
-463 GIKENQENKN
+463 GETQNNENKN
-473 APVSKEDNEKGA
+473 APVLKENAA
-485 KNAPV
+485 K
-490 SKEDNEKGAK
+490 
-500 NAPVSKED
+500 
-508 NEKGAKNAPVSKED
+508 
-522 NEKGAK
+522 
-528 NAPVSKEDNEKG
+528 
-540 AKNAPVSKE
+540 
-549 DNEKG
+549 
-554 AKNAPVSKEDNEKG
+554 
-568 AKNAPVSKED
+568 
-578 NEKGAKNAPVSKED
+578 
-592 NAIDNAIKEA
+592 KEA
-602 PKLSPKLSPKEEKR
+602 PKPSSKEEKR
-616 RLKEERKKAKAE
+616 RLKEEKKKAKAE
-628 QRAREFEQR
+628 QRARDFEQR
-637 AREHQERDEK
+637 AREQQERDEK

>member
-8 LLIALIVFSGCNM
+8 SLIALIVFSGCNM
-21 RKYFKPAKHQVK
+21 KKYFKPAKHQVK

-47 SSNRYGA
+47 SSNRYRA

-100 DKKTSKSK
+100 DKKTSKRK

-190 GSPSTTINSLMAMP
+190 GSPSATINSLMAMP

-277 GDIVDLLYDKGTLY
+277 GDIIDLLYDKGTLY

-320 TIVLNHNKL
+320 TIVLNNNKL

-352 KTPSIGSFKFFS
+352 KTPTIGSFKFFS

-396 PVVEKPASKK
+396 PHAAGFKP

-440 GFEEEVKTRRP
+440 GFEEEEVKTRRS
-451 EPINNQNNAIQK
+451 EPIKDQNNAIQK

-473 APVSKEDNEKGA
+473 APALKEGNQKGTE
-485 KNAPV
+485 NAP
-490 SKEDNEKGAK
+490 A
-500 NAPVSKED
+500 
-508 NEKGAKNAPVSKED
+508 
-522 NEKGAK
+522 
-528 NAPVSKEDNEKG
+528 
-540 AKNAPVSKE
+540 
-549 DNEKG
+549 
-554 AKNAPVSKEDNEKG
+554 
-568 AKNAPVSKED
+568 
-578 NEKGAKNAPVSKED
+578 SKED
-592 NAIDNAIKEA
+592 NAIKEV
-602 PKLSPKLSPKEEKR
+602 PKLSPKEEKR

>member
-1 MNKPFLI
+1 MNRSFLI
-8 LLIALIVFSGCNM
+8 SLIALIVFSGCNM
-21 RKYFKPAKHQVK
+21 KKYFKPAKHQVK

-100 DKKTSKSK
+100 DKKTSKRK
-108 VAKTEETELK
+108 AAKTEETELK

-277 GDIVDLLYDKGTLY
+277 GDIVDLLYNKGTLY

-352 KTPSIGSFKFFS
+352 KTPTIGSFKFFS

-396 PVVEKPASKK
+396 PHAAGFKP

-419 QERHKAKEKPL
+419 QERHKTKENKQPL
-430 EENKVKPRNS
+430 EEKIKPTQGNS
-440 GFEEEVKTRRP
+440 GFEEEEVKTRRHDM
-451 EPINNQNNAIQK
+451 EPINNQNNAIQR
-463 GIKENQENKN
+463 GVKENQENKN
-473 APVSKEDNEKGA
+473 APALKESNEKGTE
-485 KNAPV
+485 NAPKENKA
-490 SKEDNEKGAK
+490 SKEENKP
-500 NAPVSKED
+500 NS
-508 NEKGAKNAPVSKED
+508 
-522 NEKGAK
+522 
-528 NAPVSKEDNEKG
+528 
-540 AKNAPVSKE
+540 
-549 DNEKG
+549 
-554 AKNAPVSKEDNEKG
+554 
-568 AKNAPVSKED
+568 
-578 NEKGAKNAPVSKED
+578 
-592 NAIDNAIKEA
+592 
-602 PKLSPKLSPKEEKR
+602 KEEKR
-616 RLKEERKKAKAE
+616 RLKEEKKKAKAT

-637 AREHQERDEK
+637 AKEQQERDEK
-647 ELEERRKALEMNKK
+647 ELEERKKALKAK

>member
-1 MNKPFLI
+1 MNKQFLI
-8 LLIALIVFSGCNM
+8 LLIALIAFSGCNM
-21 RKYFKPAKHQVK
+21 RKYFKPAKHQIK

-352 KTPSIGSFKFFS
+352 KTPTIGSFKFFS

-411 KGNAPIYL
+411 KGNTPIYL
-419 QERHKAKEKPL
+419 QERHKIKEDKQPL

-440 GFEEEVKTRRP
+440 GFEEEEVKTRRRDM

-463 GIKENQENKN
+463 GVKENQENKN
-473 APVSKEDNEKGA
+473 APVSKEGNEKGTE
-485 KNAPV
+485 NAP
-490 SKEDNEKGAK
+490 A
-500 NAPVSKED
+500 
-508 NEKGAKNAPVSKED
+508 
-522 NEKGAK
+522 
-528 NAPVSKEDNEKG
+528 
-540 AKNAPVSKE
+540 
-549 DNEKG
+549 
-554 AKNAPVSKEDNEKG
+554 
-568 AKNAPVSKED
+568 
-578 NEKGAKNAPVSKED
+578 SKED
-592 NAIDNAIKEA
+592 NAIKEA
-602 PKLSPKLSPKEEKR
+602 PKLSPKEEKR
-616 RLKEERKKAKAE
+616 RLKEEKKKAKAA

-637 AREHQERDEK
+637 AKEQQERDEK